1 MFIFAIIRPEFRVPF
16 NAVVCTAF
24 QGTLEH
30 DKTGL
35 IDYILHSGVIRVET
49 AVLTAYRQ
57 RLYMNTT
64 ENILT
69 FEDFGLRA
77 ELMQSINY
85 AGFKQPSP
93 IQAMV
98 IPVIMEGRDVVG
110 QAHTGTGKTA
120 AFGLPT
126 LNKMDL
132 KGGIETLII
141 TPTRELA
148 NQVSDEIYKFGKHL
162 GVRTVTIYGGSSY
175 NRQIDLIERGAQVII
190 ATPGRLLDM
199 LSRDMLKGFA
209 PSTVILDEADEML
222 DMGFL
227 DDINE
232 IFTYLP
238 TERQTLLFSATM
250 PAPIKQLAERIL
262 VNPYFASITKEETTN
277 TDISQQ
283 YYVIEESERDD
294 AIIRLMDAE
303 DAQKTVVFCRTKK
316 EVDRLSNVLSA
327 AGYSAKGLHGDMEQR
342 SRESVIKGLK
352 TDAIDVLIATD
363 VAARGLHIDGVTHV
377 FNYHI
382 PFDPESYVH
391 RIGRTGRAGKK
402 GVAITLVTPLE
413 FKELQRIRSKVGTTM
428 EHAYIPSKHDVKEA
442 QVSRLLADIEKQHIF
457 DEAHK
462 VLDALKEEYDMD
474 QIAYKLISVLMEQ
487 NKVQGP
493 NQIGI
498 ARERLE
504 KILSNLDRRDRG
516 GSNNRNRGGFNNRN
530 RSGNGG
536 GNRYRSSNDRGGDR
550 GEQRGERSEYR
561 GERSDR
567 GGDRPRSHSGNR
579 SSKPRY

>member
-1 MFIFAIIRPEFRVPF
+1 MNVIEEAI
-16 NAVVCTAF
+16 T
-24 QGTLEH
+24 
-30 DKTGL
+30 D
-35 IDYILHSGVIRVET
+35 
-49 AVLTAYRQ
+49 
-57 RLYMNTT
+57 
-64 ENILT
+64 ENLVT
-69 FEDFGLRA
+69 FETFGLRK
-77 ELMQSINY
+77 EIMQSINY
-85 AGFKQPSP
+85 AGFKTPSP
-93 IQAMV
+93 IQQMV

-120 AFGLPT
+120 AFGLPA
-126 LNKMDL
+126 LNKMHL

-148 NQVSDEIYKFGKHL
+148 NQVSDEIFKYGKHL

-175 NRQIDLIERGAQVII
+175 NRQMDLIERGAQVII

-199 LSRDMLKGFA
+199 LSRNMLKGFT

-232 IFTYLP
+232 IFSYLP

-262 VNPYFASITKEETTN
+262 VNPFFASITKSETTN
-277 TDISQQ
+277 TDITQQ

-303 DAQKTVVFCRTKK
+303 DAKKTVVFCRTKK

-342 SRESVIKGLK
+342 QRESVIKGLK
-352 TDAIDVLIATD
+352 TDAVDVLIATD
-363 VAARGLHIDGVTHV
+363 VAARGLHIDDVTHV

-413 FKELQRIRSKVGTTM
+413 FKELQRIRAKVGTTM
-428 EHAYIPSKHDVKEA
+428 EHAYIPSKLDVKEA
-442 QVSRLLADIEKQHIF
+442 QVTRLVNEIEKQHVY

-462 VLDALKEEYDMD
+462 VLDLLKQDYDQE
-474 QIAYKLISVLMEQ
+474 QIAYKLISVLMER
-487 NKVQGP
+487 NTVQGP
-493 NQIGI
+493 NNIGI
-498 ARERLE
+498 AAERLE
-504 KILSNLDRRDRG
+504 KILSNLANRHDRG
-516 GSNNRNRGGFNNRN
+516 GHRSGGFNRN
-530 RSGNGG
+530 RSGGNRSGGGGYRGNNDRNGG
-536 GNRYRSSNDRGGDR
+536 GERSGGGERGGND
-550 GEQRGERSEYR
+550 RGERS
-561 GERSDR
+561 RSF
-567 GGDRPRSHSGNR
+567 SGQKP
-579 SSKPRY
+579 KPRY

>member
-1 MFIFAIIRPEFRVPF
+1 MSNTE
-16 NAVVCTAF
+16 
-24 QGTLEH
+24 
-30 DKTGL
+30 
-35 IDYILHSGVIRVET
+35 
-49 AVLTAYRQ
+49 
-57 RLYMNTT
+57 NTT
-64 ENILT
+64 ENIVT
-69 FEDFGLRA
+69 FEDFGLRK
-77 ELMQSINY
+77 EIMQSITY
-85 AGFKQPSP
+85 AGFTQPSP
-93 IQAMV
+93 IQEMV

-126 LNKMDL
+126 LNKMHL

-148 NQVSDEIYKFGKHL
+148 NQVSDEIYKFGRQL

-262 VNPYFASITKEETTN
+262 VNPFFASITKSETTN
-277 TDISQQ
+277 TDITQQ

-327 AGYSAKGLHGDMEQR
+327 VGYSAKGLHGDMEQR
-342 SRESVIKGLK
+342 QRESVIKGLK
-352 TDAIDVLIATD
+352 TDAVDVLIATD

-413 FKELQRIRSKVGTTM
+413 FKELQRIRAKVGTTM

-442 QVSRLLADIEKQHIF
+442 QVSRLLSEIEKQHVY
-457 DEAHK
+457 DEAHRI
-462 VLDALKEEYDMD
+462 LDKLKEDYDQD
-474 QIAYKLISVLMEQ
+474 QIAYKLISLLMEQ
-487 NKVQGP
+487 NQVHGP

-504 KILSNLDRRDRG
+504 KILLNLER
-516 GSNNRNRGGFNNRN
+516 
-530 RSGNGG
+530 
-536 GNRYRSSNDRGGDR
+536 RGGDR
-550 GEQRGERSEYR
+550 GGNRRGGGFNRNRTSRPGGGYRSERSGER
-561 GERSDR
+561 GLGCGSDHR
-567 GGDRPRSHSGNR
+567 ALLVQRL
-579 SSKPRY
+579 